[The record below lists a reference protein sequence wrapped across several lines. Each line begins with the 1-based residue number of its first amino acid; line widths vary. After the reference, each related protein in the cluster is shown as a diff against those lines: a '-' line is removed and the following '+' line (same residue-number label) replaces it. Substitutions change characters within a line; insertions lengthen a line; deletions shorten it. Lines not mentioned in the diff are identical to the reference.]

1 MHSNSKQEKLEQHV
15 GQAGE
20 ILLIALD
27 RIHILNPRSRNR
39 AVFARLVENIATIG
53 LKRPVTVVES
63 GAHDSGPRYE
73 LICGQGRYEAMQ
85 ALGETS
91 IPCVVVQAAET
102 ERYLISLVENIAR
115 RKHSNQDL
123 LEAVRTLEERG
134 YSVAEIARKTSLD
147 PAYISCI
154 LYLLKNGEERLIGAV
169 EKGWLSIDLA
179 SKISR
184 SGEADIQLAMMEAYE
199 KKLLNG
205 DQLMRVKRLI
215 NQRQAM
221 GKQYGKWTR
230 RDDKPSPQKL
240 LQTYQA
246 EANRKRLIIRK
257 ADVNEQR
264 LLFVVSAFRKL
275 LADEHFRTL
284 LRAEGFADMPKPLAD
299 RLHGQHQS

>member
-1 MHSNSKQEKLEQHV
+1 MHSNSKQVKLEQHV
-15 GQAGE
+15 GQAGQ

-27 RIHILNPRSRNR
+27 RIHVLNPRSRNR

-63 GAHDSGPRYE
+63 GVDDSGPRYE

-179 SKISR
+179 SKISK

-240 LQTYQA
+240 LQTYQT
-246 EANRKRLIIRK
+246 ETNRKRLIIKK

-275 LADEHFRTL
+275 LTDEHFRTL

-299 RLHGQHQS
+299 RLHGQQRL

>member
-1 MHSNSKQEKLEQHV
+1 MRSNSNYTNLDQHV
-15 GQAGE
+15 GQPGT
-20 ILLIALD
+20 IALIPLN
-27 RIHILNPRSRNR
+27 RIHVLNPRSRNR
-39 AVFARLVENIATIG
+39 AVFARMVENIATIG

-63 GAHDSGPRYE
+63 GADDTGPLYE

-85 ALGETS
+85 VLGETS
-91 IPCVVVQAAET
+91 IPCVIVKAAET

-134 YSVAEIARKTSLD
+134 YSMAEIARKTSLD

-154 LYLLKNGEERLIGAV
+154 LHLLKNGEERLIGAV

-179 SKISR
+179 GKISR
-184 SGEADIQLAMMEAYE
+184 SGESDVQLAMMEAYE

-215 NQRQAM
+215 NQRQAL

-240 LQTYQA
+240 LQTYQM
-246 EANRKRLIIRK
+246 EAARKRLIIRK
-257 ADVNEQR
+257 ADINEQR
-264 LLFVVSAFRKL
+264 LLFVVSAFRQL

-299 RLHGQHQS
+299 RLHGQH